1 MAGVMLTML
10 AACQHPNIKQHI
22 EAKATSLGGHLVR
35 LLTRW
40 MHITNHPV
48 SPSVDRS
55 VKLIMQVDG
64 IIQKEYSV
72 DRDFRNGF
80 SS

>member
-10 AACQHPNIKQHI
+10 AACQHPYIKQHI
-22 EAKATSLGGHLVR
+22 GAKATSIGGHLVR

-40 MHITNHPV
+40 MHITDEPI

-55 VKLIMQVDG
+55 VKIIMQVDNL
-64 IIQKEYSV
+64 IQKEYSL
-72 DRDFRNGF
+72 D
-80 SS
+80 

>member
-10 AACQHPNIKQHI
+10 AACQHPSIKQHI
-22 EAKATSLGGHLVR
+22 GPKATSIGGHLVR

-40 MHITNHPV
+40 MHITDEPV

-55 VKLIMQVDG
+55 VKLIIQVDG
-64 IIQKEYSV
+64 FIQEEYSV
-72 DRDFRNGF
+72 D
-80 SS
+80 

>member
-22 EAKATSLGGHLVR
+22 GTKATSLGGHLVR

-40 MHITNHPV
+40 MHITSNQV

-64 IIQKEYSV
+64 LIQKEYSMN
-72 DRDFRNGF
+72 RDFRNG
-80 SS
+80 SSG